1 MVRAAVSSWVTRLV
15 KVSSC
20 SSRGGDVDG
29 DAGGFHFGEDSGE
42 GEFEV
47 EVEFEFV
54 DGGEFGGEGG
64 CEF

>member
-1 MVRAAVSSWVTRLV
+1 MGDEVGEGVELFFE
-15 KVSSC
+15 C
-20 SSRGGDVDG
+20 GDVDG
-29 DAGGFHFGEDSGE
+29 DAGGFHFGEDGGE

>member
-1 MVRAAVSSWVTRLV
+1 MGDEVGEGVELFFE
-15 KVSSC
+15 
-20 SSRGGDVDG
+20 GGDVDG
-29 DAGGFHFGEDSGE
+29 NAGGFHFGEDGGE